1 MPVGNDT
8 VLKKIMHEL
17 QQATNKQH
25 KQEEMLKHI
34 ANIKLLCDLF
44 LMEEGT
50 ESPDNREEEISA
62 VELKAMLGERQT
74 QAPSQQPTFKKSIE
88 LDDEDG
94 NGDSLFDF

>member
-17 QQATNKQH
+17 QQAMNKQQ

-44 LMEEGT
+44 LMDEGMG
-50 ESPDNREEEISA
+50 SSGNREDEISA
-62 VELKAMLGERQT
+62 AELKAMLGEKQT
-74 QAPSQQPTFKKSIE
+74 QASSQQPTFKKSIE